1 MNPEIKAQWVAALR
15 SGEYKQGRGQ
25 LRNTDDEYC
34 CLGVLCD
41 LAVKAGVTEWV
52 FSLESTSYGCGA
64 YEATVV
70 PPPEV
75 RKWDEHPGLSYRFSG
90 KSLIV
95 QNDFAGKSFLEIAD
109 LIEAEL

>member
-1 MNPEIKAQWVAALR
+1 MNPEIKAAWVAALR

-75 RKWDEHPGLSYRFSG
+75 REWDEHSGLSEKG
-90 KSLIV
+90 LIFA
-95 QNDFAGKSFLEIAD
+95 NDEEGMTFDQIAD
-109 LIEAEL
+109 LIEADL